1 MYKSLQNSPK
11 TMARIEQIR
20 LEECTD
26 ASDREVAHENKLH
39 SAMRISQSWEDLTI
53 MVDSPN
59 KVSYFSFFGTYLANL
74 SLFYSYY
81 LTV

>member
-1 MYKSLQNSPK
+1 MASHECACSMLQSSPK
-11 TMARIEQIR
+11 TLARIEQIR
-20 LEECTD
+20 LEECSD

-59 KVSYFSFFGTYLANL
+59 KVN
-74 SLFYSYY
+74 
-81 LTV
+81 